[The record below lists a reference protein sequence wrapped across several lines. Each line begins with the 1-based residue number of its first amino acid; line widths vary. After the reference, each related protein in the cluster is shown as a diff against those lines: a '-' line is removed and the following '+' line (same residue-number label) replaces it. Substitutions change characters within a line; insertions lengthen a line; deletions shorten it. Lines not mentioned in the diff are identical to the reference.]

1 MTRRFVLR
9 PRAENDIQSA
19 FEWYESQ
26 RSGLG
31 EQFLTAVRE
40 RLEAVRSFPESNSI
54 IYRDVRRAV
63 VSRFPYSSFMLCGRR
78 ELRSSPSCTTRAI
91 PQSGHV
97 GNVLANSR
105 WNGRAASAALF
116 QTPRVMARRSP
127 RR

>member
-19 FEWYESQ
+19 FEWYETQ

-63 VSRFPYSSFMLCGRR
+63 VSRFPYLIFYVVR
-78 ELRSSPSCTTRAI
+78 PTRVA
-91 PQSGHV
+91 
-97 GNVLANSR
+97 VLAV
-105 WNGRAASAALF
+105 LHH
-116 QTPRVMARRSP
+116 ARNPAVWP